1 MVDRRAIVAVMAGG
15 LGRRLGGAKPSAV
28 LAGRPLICHPLAAA
42 AEAGL
47 EVIVVA
53 KPSTVLP
60 PLDVRVAH
68 EPEQPRH
75 PLCGLVAAL
84 RLAAA
89 RARPPAVVAVA
100 CDMPFVTGPLLRWL
114 AGLDGAAMAHVGGR
128 DQPLLGR
135 WPVGG
140 LPLVAQALAEGRP
153 LRAGLAAL
161 EPTIL
166 EEGEL
171 SRFGDPVRL
180 CFNVNDPADLRT
192 AGRWLAAAKA

>member
-15 LGRRLGGAKPSAV
+15 LGKRLGGAKPSAV

-47 EVIVVA
+47 EAIVVA

-60 PLDVRVAH
+60 LLDVRVAH

-89 RARPPAVVAVA
+89 RPRPPAVVAVA

-114 AGLDGAAMAHVGGR
+114 AGLDGAAMAHVDGR

-153 LRAGLAAL
+153 LRSGLAAL

-171 SRFGDPVRL
+171 SRFGDPTRL
-180 CFNVNDPADLRT
+180 CFNVNDPDDLRA
-192 AGRWLAAAKA
+192 AGEWLAAAEC